1 MQRRVLYDDE
11 RSGGGRGD
19 GGPLTRTWRL
29 PAFFSLLYFPF
40 SFPLSWPVALNRRF
54 SYVARKFE
62 VTNFVLPGPPLLDPL
77 SCSWRVPLPCET
89 FRSLLERISIPGSL
103 WIHSIPD
110 TLIDLRGSLN
120 GGHLPAPL
128 PTRSNVIHLY
138 FVIHSMVTHDGR
150 NF

>member
-1 MQRRVLYDDE
+1 M
-11 RSGGGRGD
+11 
-19 GGPLTRTWRL
+19 
-29 PAFFSLLYFPF
+29 
-40 SFPLSWPVALNRRF
+40 ALNRRF

-89 FRSLLERISIPGSL
+89 FRSLSERISIPGSL

-138 FVIHSMVTHDGR
+138 FVIHYGNSRRSKFLRESRSIIIIYNSIRGWICYILDDSHF
-150 NF
+150 NSKIFL